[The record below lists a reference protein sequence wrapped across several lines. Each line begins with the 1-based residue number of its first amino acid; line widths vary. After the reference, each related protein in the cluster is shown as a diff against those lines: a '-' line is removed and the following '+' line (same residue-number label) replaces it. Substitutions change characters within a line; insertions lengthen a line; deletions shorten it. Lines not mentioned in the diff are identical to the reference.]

1 VYCGR
6 GVIAVEQF
14 EPDGR
19 ATGVVEQPDPVADQH
34 RCDVQV
40 DLVDQA
46 AFEELSADRGRED
59 LEVLAGGG
67 L

>member
-1 VYCGR
+1 
-6 GVIAVEQF
+6 
-14 EPDGR
+14 
-19 ATGVVEQPDPVADQH
+19 
-34 RCDVQV
+34 VQV